1 MEVLR
6 IEYETGCMELIVE
19 AFFPCKL
26 PVARKIVPLINRYC
40 SDEVKNELLS
50 ELREMADGYKA
61 LCDMYKEKAG
71 GFSDDPPMKRHWK
84 AQFNRTE
91 ILRKR
96 MERNIDLISGGK
108 TDAGK
113 KDA

>member
-6 IEYETGCMELIVE
+6 IEYETGYMELIVE
-19 AFFPCKL
+19 TFFPCKL
-26 PVARKIVPLINRYC
+26 PVARKIAPLINRYC

-71 GFSDDPPMKRHWK
+71 GFPDEPPMKRHWK
-84 AQFNRTE
+84 AQFNRTK

>member
-1 MEVLR
+1 MLR
-6 IEYETGCMELIVE
+6 IEYETGYMELIVE

-26 PVARKIVPLINRYC
+26 SVARKITPLINRYC
-40 SDEVKNELLS
+40 SDEVKNGLLS
-50 ELREMADGYKA
+50 ELCEMTDGYKE
-61 LCDMYKEKAG
+61 LCDMYKEKAEK
-71 GFSDDPPMKRHWK
+71 FPADSAMRKHWK

>member
-6 IEYETGCMELIVE
+6 IEYETGYMELIVE

-26 PVARKIVPLINRYC
+26 SVARKITPLINRYC
-40 SDEVKNELLS
+40 SDEVKNGLLS
-50 ELREMADGYKA
+50 ELREMADGYRA

-71 GFSDDPPMKRHWK
+71 GFPADSAMRKHWE

>member
-6 IEYETGCMELIVE
+6 IEYETGYMELIVE

-50 ELREMADGYKA
+50 ELHKMADGYQA
-61 LCDMYKEKAG
+61 LCDMYKEKSEKFPAD
-71 GFSDDPPMKRHWK
+71 SPMRKHWK
-84 AQFNRTE
+84 AQFNKTE